1 MRITSR
7 RAVEQQAFRRIEEI
21 IVGPRRRRAMG
32 DLAALTRSIEELD
45 ALIAGARR
53 LAAASCL
60 AGPTWSNLDS
70 VARGELAE
78 NVHRKNL
85 TPGELV
91 AIGAEVER
99 IERESA
105 DGRQRSQQRR
115 GGLRT
120 LKSK

>member
-7 RAVEQQAFRRIEEI
+7 RAAEQQAFRRIEEI

-32 DLAALTRSIEELD
+32 DLAPLTRSIEELD

-53 LAAASCL
+53 LPAASCL

-70 VARGELAE
+70 VARGEFAE
-78 NVHRKNL
+78 NVHRKNF

-105 DGRQRSQQRR
+105 DGRQRPHNEEEACAY
-115 GGLRT
+115 
-120 LKSK
+120 